1 MSSEKA
7 RSVSD
12 KAGEAAAATLAT
24 GAGLAIGGP
33 IGVLAGAAAVPV
45 LTHAV
50 SALADQ
56 VRRNRSQRTADTI
69 ARVARLLSVD
79 ELELARILTSDERVL
94 ELTSRV
100 IQAAQDASSVPK
112 RVALSRALA
121 MAAADPS
128 PARLDVCELL
138 HAAIIQID
146 PPHVRF
152 MHAIEDAEPLPIPA
166 DLAPDHQWYGM
177 SLEQAFK
184 RDPGLTQ
191 GGHAILQ
198 KLLSLGLIESCARG
212 ISSMADRDKPYALS
226 DLGRELL
233 ALLREDAEPA

>member
-1 MSSEKA
+1 MNSE
-7 RSVSD
+7 RLREVSD
-12 KAGEAAAATLAT
+12 EAAEAAAATLAT

-33 IGVLAGAAAVPV
+33 TGALAGAAAAPM
-45 LTHAV
+45 LAHAIT
-50 SALADQ
+50 ALAGHL
-56 VRRNRSQRTADTI
+56 RRNRSQRISDTI
-69 ARVARLLSVD
+69 AHVAFLLKVD
-79 ELELARILTSDERVL
+79 EAELARNLTSDERLL

-100 IQAAQDASSVPK
+100 IQAAQDASSTPK
-112 RVALSRALA
+112 RAALSRALA
-121 MAAADPS
+121 MAATDPS
-128 PARLDVCELL
+128 PATLDVCELL

-146 PPHVRF
+146 PPHMRF

-166 DLAPDHQWYGM
+166 DLAPDHQCYGM
-177 SLEQAFK
+177 SLEQVFK
-184 RDPGLTQ
+184 RDPGLTP